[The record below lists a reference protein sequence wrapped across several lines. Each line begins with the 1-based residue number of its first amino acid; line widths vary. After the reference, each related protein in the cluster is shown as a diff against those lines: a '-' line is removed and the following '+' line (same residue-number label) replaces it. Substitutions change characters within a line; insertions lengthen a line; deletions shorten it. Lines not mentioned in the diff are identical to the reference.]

1 MYEQQFGLKK
11 RPFLAK
17 VTGTNVFVGPQTAK
31 TMSGLKNALMSQ
43 DAVVAVFG
51 PPGAGKTTL
60 VGKSLDA
67 LSGTHTTVRIG
78 RMHLEG
84 SDVLEFLL
92 EELGVTELPKGTI
105 RQFTA
110 LREKLGQL
118 EADGKHV
125 VIAIEDAIRTGAETL
140 AELEALTAAD
150 AGDSGG
156 AAIVLMGDGGLLEFL
171 KEPQLTRL
179 SQRIRQRHAIEPLRA
194 AELRG
199 YLMHCFRLAGN
210 DFEQVFDGRTAE
222 LVHELSGGIPRVAHN
237 LVESAMSAAASAG
250 MERIPA
256 SFVATVAKDEFG
268 LEATE
273 FDATPPTASPEPA
286 PESVAVP
293 AADPE
298 PELEADL
305 DEPPEPAPEPET
317 VAEEAETPEPINPEP
332 EVSSDPVTVF
342 SDEVTD
348 EAEFGEDDIPELIQ
362 DTLPDLQTLAPEVVA
377 AIADEELP
385 ELMPEPDPEPVLEID
400 AEPGPEPAP
409 EPVFEA
415 EPEPVPALVPEP
427 TPEPV
432 LEIDPEPAKPSIV
445 ESSAA
450 DVPEWERDPTIAE
463 LRPDLDALEK
473 AMAFAQGPSAD
484 APEAEAPVAVEPQK
498 PVVEPAAPD
507 EIPEITL
514 DDAIQSR
521 IENELIDEP
530 GQISPNAPE
539 AGAEST
545 ADGGIPEV
553 KIAPRKAKKADAE
566 LERIAAELAKAK
578 TIEEVDDKLAETLF
592 GEEINLIAAQVIAS
606 PPPSG
611 ESANDDELAL
621 FDTAAAQSAQAAGS
635 PALEVSLETPERGD
649 ESGLDIGASQR
660 LKTVRALNADL
671 HPSIQE
677 PDDTPPG
684 TASDV
689 SSSSFET
696 PEPIEDQINTSM
708 TQTLKA
714 LNVKPPISERGT
726 QDSVS
731 DDDEQEPKK
740 SGFFSRFKRS

>member
-1 MYEQQFGLKK
+1 
-11 RPFLAK
+11 
-17 VTGTNVFVGPQTAK
+17 
-31 TMSGLKNALMSQ
+31 
-43 DAVVAVFG
+43 
-51 PPGAGKTTL
+51 
-60 VGKSLDA
+60 
-67 LSGTHTTVRIG
+67 
-78 RMHLEG
+78 
-84 SDVLEFLL
+84 
-92 EELGVTELPKGTI
+92 
-105 RQFTA
+105 
-110 LREKLGQL
+110 
-118 EADGKHV
+118 
-125 VIAIEDAIRTGAETL
+125 
-140 AELEALTAAD
+140 
-150 AGDSGG
+150 
-156 AAIVLMGDGGLLEFL
+156 
-171 KEPQLTRL
+171 
-179 SQRIRQRHAIEPLRA
+179 
-194 AELRG
+194 
-199 YLMHCFRLAGN
+199 MHCFRLAGN

-256 SFVATVAKDEFG
+256 SFVATVANEEFG

-332 EVSSDPVTVF
+332 EVSNDPVIVF

-362 DTLPDLQTLAPEVVA
+362 DTLPDLQILAPEVIA
-377 AIADEELP
+377 ADPEEELP
-385 ELMPEPDPEPVLEID
+385 ELMPEPDPEPVFEND
-400 AEPGPEPAP
+400 FQPDPEPAPEPVFEAESEPFPELIPEPAP

-415 EPEPVPALVPEP
+415 EPESVPEL
-427 TPEPV
+427 TPEPAV
-432 LEIDPEPAKPSIV
+432 EPVFEAEPESVPELAPEPVFEAELEPVPELAPEPALEIEPEPARPSAN
-445 ESSAA
+445 ESAAA

-484 APEAEAPVAVEPQK
+484 KPEAEAPVIAEPQK
-498 PVVEPAAPD
+498 PVVESAPD

-514 DDAIQSR
+514 DNAIQSR
-521 IENELIDEP
+521 IANELIDEP
-530 GQISPNAPE
+530 GQISPNSPDPSAD
-539 AGAEST
+539 ST
-545 ADGGIPEV
+545 TGSGIPEV

-592 GEEINLIAAQVIAS
+592 GEELNFIAAQVVAS
-606 PPPSG
+606 PPSSS

-621 FDTAAAQSAQAAGS
+621 FDTAAAQMAQAAGV
-635 PALEVSLETPERGD
+635 PALEVSLETPEQRG
-649 ESGLDIGASQR
+649 EAGLDIGASQR

-677 PDDTPPG
+677 PESTPPA
-684 TASDV
+684 TTTDEP
-689 SSSSFET
+689 SSSFDT

-714 LNVKPPISERGT
+714 LNVKPPISERT
-726 QDSVS
+726 PHASAQ
-731 DDDEQEPKK
+731 DDEDQEPRKG
-740 SGFFSRFKRS
+740 GFFSRFKRS